1 MILVSV
7 IFYTGATYS
16 CYSNILYSVDL
27 EEKTHPINI
36 RGITKDLDI
45 YEFGIIEYYV
55 RSESGS
61 IIKFQDQANYIT
73 GLLLRSRSKTR

>member
-55 RSESGS
+55 RSESGCILALWDLGYYVPGLPKEF
-61 IIKFQDQANYIT
+61 III
-73 GLLLRSRSKTR
+73 